1 LSEHG
6 QVLFLSHGGGPLP
19 LLGDAGHRQM
29 VEALHAIAARLR
41 PPSAILVISSHWE
54 AAVPTLTA
62 GPRPPLIYDYVGFP
76 PEPYEIQ
83 YPCAGEPQLAG
94 RIQVVLQ
101 RGGMPAVLDASRG
114 FDHGMFVPLKILF
127 PEARIPCVQLSLLK
141 SLSPA
146 EHLALGRQLGGLAEE
161 NLLVIGSGFSF
172 HNLPEF
178 FRPGI
183 GPDPGNMAFEAWLR
197 DTCSNANLSEAER
210 EQRLLHWDR
219 APPRPPLPP
228 AGGAPAAA
236 ACVLRAGPA
245 ALQRV
250 AGGSDPEQAGRHG
263 AVAVG
268 GAAGE
273 SRGADRRTDA
283 RRRFTFCYDRLNTPK
298 SPWLTPPPAS
308 VSSPSRKPGTA
319 AWPCSG
325 S

>member
-29 VEALHAIAARLR
+29 VEALHTIAERLR
-41 PPSAILVISSHWE
+41 PPSAILVISAHWE

-62 GPRPPLIYDYVGFP
+62 GPRPPLIYDYFGFP
-76 PEPYEIQ
+76 PESYEIQ
-83 YPCAGEPQLAG
+83 YPCPGEPQLAG

-127 PEARIPCVQLSLLK
+127 PEARIPCVELSLLK

-183 GPDPGNMAFEAWLR
+183 GSDPGNVAFEAWLK

-219 APPRPPLPP
+219 APHARHCHPREEHLLPLHVCCGLTRRPCSEWMEVP
-228 AGGAPAAA
+228 I
-236 ACVLRAGPA
+236 LNK
-245 ALQRV
+245 
-250 AGGSDPEQAGRHG
+250 QAGM
-263 AVAVG
+263 A
-268 GAAGE
+268 
-273 SRGADRRTDA
+273 
-283 RRRFTFCYDRLNTPK
+283 L
-298 SPWLTPPPAS
+298 WL
-308 VSSPSRKPGTA
+308 
-319 AWPCSG
+319 
-325 S
+325 